1 MLPKALL
8 ASIPVCPFEV
18 AKTEG
23 SIVAVPNVF
32 VINVVENVVEAAPE
46 FSVREEDERKTRAAE
61 GAGTVIEH
69 VPGEEQ
75 EMV

>member
-1 MLPKALL
+1 M
-8 ASIPVCPFEV
+8 
-18 AKTEG
+18 
-23 SIVAVPNVF
+23 
-32 VINVVENVVEAAPE
+32 VEAAPE